1 MRFEL
6 LRKKISQYPVFTF
19 TDILKW
25 FPEVNLSTLKVDL
38 NKWIKKGYLRK
49 IKKGLFWFPEVEI
62 PDQFY
67 LAEKLLSPSY
77 ISLETALNYYGI
89 IPDVPQ
95 KVISLTPLTTR
106 KFKTIFG
113 DFWFCHIK
121 KDYFFGFKSVYSD
134 DKRFFYN
141 IAVPEKALLD
151 FIYFNLKRLK
161 EIKDFSEERFCFD
174 KFFSWKTCLKM
185 AKVFQN
191 KKVFEITKKIYQ
203 FYEKDKI

>member
-6 LRKKISQYPVFTF
+6 LRKKISQYPLFTF
-19 TDILKW
+19 ADILKW
-25 FPEVNLSTLKVDL
+25 FPEVNLFTLKVDL
-38 NKWIKKGYLRK
+38 NKWIKKGYLKK

-62 PDQFY
+62 SDQFY

-89 IPDVPQ
+89 IPDISQ

-121 KDYFFGFKSVYSD
+121 KDYFFGFKSVYSN
-134 DKRFFYN
+134 DKKFFYN

-161 EIKDFSEERFCFD
+161 EIEDFSEERFCFD
-174 KFFSWKTCLKM
+174 NFFSWKTCFEM

-191 KKVFEITKKIYQ
+191 KRVFEITKKIL
-203 FYEKDKI
+203 